1 MDKFRNTILAMSM
14 ICLGLPLFTSCEED
28 EVQEWELLE
37 FSDSGSWGNYL
48 TSYSGGEGPTY
59 QIQTNGK
66 WAISSD
72 ADWVNFSQTSG

>member
-37 FSDSGSWGNYL
+37 FSDSGSWGNY
-48 TSYSGGEGPTY
+48 
-59 QIQTNGK
+59 
-66 WAISSD
+66 
-72 ADWVNFSQTSG
+72 